1 MLLFI
6 LICSENLV
14 FFFLRLRISYSS
26 ISSVDYIFIDYIKLC
41 IFLRYIKI
49 VVGILKY
56 YFSWSYILEV

>member
-14 FFFLRLRISYSS
+14 FFFLRLYISYSS

>member
-14 FFFLRLRISYSS
+14 FFFLRLYISYSS
-26 ISSVDYIFIDYIKLC
+26 ISSIDYIFIDYIKLR